1 LAPGVAAAL
10 EDGFERSPFGELLG
24 FGGHANTASGTPA
37 AAAVAA
43 APDAAAA
50 SPALAVASPH
60 AAAVPASGSH
70 WKRRANGY
78 GSNPVAAAANVAT
91 SFFPASPLSP
101 LVDGSAAVAAAASE
115 PIANAVGRAGAEFA
129 GAVSA
134 LDPVIPGAIPVG
146 AQGSNGQEH
155 GGLLN
160 PKVAGRPLGN
170 GFFGGLFGN
179 AGGSG
184 GLKGASGHGG
194 VGGGVGGE
202 HSGAVPVAAAPDA
215 AALSNA
221 SPDTAPAAAAAVVP
235 EASPALAPVAAALV
249 DAPVAAAPVE
259 AAQTVPWTG

>member
-24 FGGHANTASGTPA
+24 FGSRANTASGAPA
-37 AAAVAA
+37 AAAVVA

-91 SFFPASPLSP
+91 SFFPAGPLSP
-101 LVDGSAAVAAAASE
+101 LVDGSAAVAAASE

-249 DAPVAAAPVE
+249 DAPVAAAPAE